1 MPELPPV
8 DERPTPQ
15 ATAAYIADLTGNL
28 ARLARRN
35 GLPTLGYILDMARVE
50 AEASSAGARPQER
63 ANGAPP
69 R

>member
-1 MPELPPV
+1 MSDLSPA

-15 ATAAYIADLTGNL
+15 ATAAYIADLTGDL
-28 ARLARRN
+28 ARLARRH

-50 AEASSAGARPQER
+50 AEAQSGAGRPQER
-63 ANGAPP
+63 ANGVPP

>member
-1 MPELPPV
+1 MSDLTPA

-15 ATAAYIADLTGNL
+15 AAAAYIADLTGDL
-28 ARLARRN
+28 ARMARRH

-50 AEASSAGARPQER
+50 AEASSGGARTQPR
-63 ANGAPP
+63 TNGVPP